1 MTLVIQLFLGLAII
15 LLVFTVG
22 WRLSSRRSSMPCP
35 SWLGWLVELE
45 NPFARNYDAR
55 TIIQQLNLQPGMRVL
70 DAGCGPGRVT
80 VPLARA
86 LGSLGEVVA
95 IDIQPR
101 MLERAREKARAA
113 GLTNIRFHELAIEEK
128 ELGNAQYDRVLLV
141 AVFGEIPDHGAAL
154 REIHRALKPGGILS
168 ITETLFDPHYQR
180 RHIILQLASPVGFHE
195 RAYFGNRFA
204 YTVHLEKPTG
214 T

>member
-1 MTLVIQLFLGLAII
+1 MTLVIQLFLGLAIL

-22 WRLSSRRSSMPCP
+22 SRLSSRRSSMPCP

-45 NPFARNYDAR
+45 NPFAKNYNAR

-86 LGSLGEVVA
+86 LGSPGEVVA

-128 ELGNAQYDRVLLV
+128 KLGNAQYDRVLLV
-141 AVFGEIPDHGAAL
+141 TVLGEIPDRGVAL

-180 RHIILQLASPVGFHE
+180 RRVILQLASSVGFHE

-204 YTVHLEKPTG
+204 YTVHLEKPT
-214 T
+214 TT